1 LHYDIRSPDA
11 LSADAQIRAS
21 AEAYCNSVPF
31 EMLVLQ
37 SSDDL
42 ADLPLYC
49 SGGRGGMPT
58 VFLDDDDGSSPRHEC
73 AASARAH
80 CVGAL
85 DAAFAQRLA
94 NSMLETTWSKEGGN
108 DGWTIIR
115 EAVASVLPV
124 HLVPRLPLPQP
135 DLTFTISANPDL
147 WAPADGDLP
156 RERFGGVDSDS
167 FGASYE
173 DTHASSEGT
182 GNSKESEHS
191 AQKEQQQQQQQQQQ
205 QPQHMQKKLRVF
217 IWPARWRDAFYRERR
232 LLLAGLQRHPGVEL
246 IGAQG
251 IDSWW
256 REIFQEAVL
265 GGASLPEVHELE
277 NSSANSSK
285 SPDSGAALVHRLAQ
299 VRRCSVPAVNEEVSA
314 AGKVEGEAGV
324 TSLDRTNTL
333 NYRNTSGPRC
343 FVGGNILLKEWLKA
357 DLVIFLVDEGPY
369 HRLNEAQERFL
380 ALIDPRGLVSCITSC
395 MPFKKANFILVLS
408 FGPMS
413 SLHAV
418 ISCITNMPKHM
429 L

>member
-1 LHYDIRSPDA
+1 MLSQISLCHAILHYDIRSPDA

-135 DLTFTISANPDL
+135 DLTFTIRANPDL

-191 AQKEQQQQQQQQQQ
+191 AQKEQQQQQQQHKASAFELSSRIELLEAEVSGLDRNLSSKQQ
-205 QPQHMQKKLRVF
+205 
-217 IWPARWRDAFYRERR
+217 ARAR
-232 LLLAGLQRHPGVEL
+232 LGACLDELDNTMTSSSAAAGRANKPCAPFVPH
-246 IGAQG
+246 
-251 IDSWW
+251 
-256 REIFQEAVL
+256 AVL
-265 GGASLPEVHELE
+265 DRAQSGSSSSGSSDGGG
-277 NSSANSSK
+277 
-285 SPDSGAALVHRLAQ
+285 SGDEDAQLQ
-299 VRRCSVPAVNEEVSA
+299 VR
-314 AGKVEGEAGV
+314 
-324 TSLDRTNTL
+324 LDK
-333 NYRNTSGPRC
+333 Y
-343 FVGGNILLKEWLKA
+343 
-357 DLVIFLVDEGPY
+357 
-369 HRLNEAQERFL
+369 
-380 ALIDPRGLVSCITSC
+380 
-395 MPFKKANFILVLS
+395 ANQI
-408 FGPMS
+408 
-413 SLHAV
+413 
-418 ISCITNMPKHM
+418 
-429 L
+429 